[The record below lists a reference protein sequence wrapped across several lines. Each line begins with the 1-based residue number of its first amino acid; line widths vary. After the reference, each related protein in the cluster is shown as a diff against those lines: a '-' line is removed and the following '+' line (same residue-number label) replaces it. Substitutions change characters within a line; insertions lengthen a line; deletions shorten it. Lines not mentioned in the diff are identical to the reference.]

1 MNLGKLNL
9 ITPPDKLFNQNI
21 NYLLIKPST
30 EIKIQFQQILS
41 QLIDDINVFIFDE
54 KESDMDWMLSVAHQC
69 DAVIIDI
76 DNCDP
81 VTKNFVSYLL
91 SMPYCHYITTDELT
105 PWNLISKNRIYN
117 LDILIQED
125 EDEDEDEDE
134 EEDEE

>member
-125 EDEDEDEDE
+125 DEGE

>member
-1 MNLGKLNL
+1 MNLGKINL
-9 ITPPDKLFNQNI
+9 ITPPDTLFNQNI

-30 EIKIQFQQILS
+30 ETKIQFQQILS
-41 QLIDDINVFIFDE
+41 QLVDDINVFIFDE
-54 KESDMDWMLSVAHQC
+54 KETDMDWMLSVAHQC

-91 SMPYCHYITTDELT
+91 SLPYCHYITTDELT

-125 EDEDEDEDE
+125 EDEEELDE
-134 EEDEE
+134 E

>member
-30 EIKIQFQQILS
+30 DIKIQFQQILS

-54 KESDMDWMLSVAHQC
+54 KESDMDWMLSLAHQC

-125 EDEDEDEDE
+125 DEDE

>member
-1 MNLGKLNL
+1 MNLGKINL

-30 EIKIQFQQILS
+30 ETKIQFQQILS
-41 QLIDDINVFIFDE
+41 QLVDDINVFIFDE
-54 KESDMDWMLSVAHQC
+54 KETDMDWMLSVAHQC

-76 DNCDP
+76 DNCDA

-125 EDEDEDEDE
+125 EDEEELDE
-134 EEDEE
+134 E

>member
-125 EDEDEDEDE
+125 EDE

>member
-125 EDEDEDEDE
+125 DEEEEE
-134 EEDEE
+134 EEDED

>member
-1 MNLGKLNL
+1 MNLGKINL

-30 EIKIQFQQILS
+30 ETKIQFQQILS
-41 QLIDDINVFIFDE
+41 QLVDDINVFIFDE
-54 KESDMDWMLSVAHQC
+54 KETDMDWMLSVAHQC
-69 DAVIIDI
+69 DAVIIDL
-76 DNCDP
+76 DNCDA

-91 SMPYCHYITTDELT
+91 SLPYCHYITTDEVT

-125 EDEDEDEDE
+125 DEGE

>member
-54 KESDMDWMLSVAHQC
+54 KETDMDWMLSVAHQC

-125 EDEDEDEDE
+125 EDE

>member
-1 MNLGKLNL
+1 MNLGKINL

-30 EIKIQFQQILS
+30 ETKIQFQQILS
-41 QLIDDINVFIFDE
+41 QLVDDINVFIFDE
-54 KESDMDWMLSVAHQC
+54 KETDIDWMLSVAHQC
-69 DAVIIDI
+69 DAVIIDL
-76 DNCDP
+76 DNCDA

-91 SMPYCHYITTDELT
+91 SLPYCHYITTDEVT

-125 EDEDEDEDE
+125 DEGE

>member
-76 DNCDP
+76 DNCDS

-125 EDEDEDEDE
+125 DEEEEE

>member
-30 EIKIQFQQILS
+30 DIKIQFQQILS

-91 SMPYCHYITTDELT
+91 SMPYCHYITTDEVT

-125 EDEDEDEDE
+125 EDE

>member
-1 MNLGKLNL
+1 MNLGKINL

-91 SMPYCHYITTDELT
+91 SLPYCHYITTDELT

-125 EDEDEDEDE
+125 EDEEELDE
-134 EEDEE
+134 E

>member
-125 EDEDEDEDE
+125 EDEE

>member
-30 EIKIQFQQILS
+30 DIKIQFQQILS

-125 EDEDEDEDE
+125 DEEE

>member
-1 MNLGKLNL
+1 MNLGKINL

-30 EIKIQFQQILS
+30 ETKIQFQQILS
-41 QLIDDINVFIFDE
+41 QLIDDINIFIFDE
-54 KESDMDWMLSVAHQC
+54 KELDLDWMLSVSHQC
-69 DAVIIDI
+69 DAVIIDV

-81 VTKNFVSYLL
+81 ITKNFVSYLL
-91 SMPYCHYITTDELT
+91 SMPHCHYITTDELT

-125 EDEDEDEDE
+125 DE
-134 EEDEE
+134 EDDEE

>member
-125 EDEDEDEDE
+125 DEEK

>member
-125 EDEDEDEDE
+125 DEEEEE

>member
-54 KESDMDWMLSVAHQC
+54 KENDMDWMLSVAHQC

-76 DNCDP
+76 DNCDL

-125 EDEDEDEDE
+125 DEEE

>member
-1 MNLGKLNL
+1 MNLGKINL

-41 QLIDDINVFIFDE
+41 QLVDDINVFIFDE

-81 VTKNFVSYLL
+81 ITKNFVSYLL
-91 SMPYCHYITTDELT
+91 SMPYCHYITTDEVT

-125 EDEDEDEDE
+125 EDEEELDE
-134 EEDEE
+134 E

>member
-1 MNLGKLNL
+1 MNLGKINL

-30 EIKIQFQQILS
+30 ETKIQFQQILS
-41 QLIDDINVFIFDE
+41 QLIDDINIFIFDE
-54 KESDMDWMLSVAHQC
+54 KELDLDWMLSVSHQC
-69 DAVIIDI
+69 DAVIIDV

-81 VTKNFVSYLL
+81 ITKNFVSYLL
-91 SMPYCHYITTDELT
+91 SMPHCHYITTDELT

-125 EDEDEDEDE
+125 DE
-134 EEDEE
+134 EDDAE

>member
-1 MNLGKLNL
+1 MNLGKINL

-30 EIKIQFQQILS
+30 ETKIQFQQILS
-41 QLIDDINVFIFDE
+41 QLVDDINVFIFDE
-54 KESDMDWMLSVAHQC
+54 KETDMDWMLSVAHQC

-117 LDILIQED
+117 LDILIQD
-125 EDEDEDEDE
+125 DEDE
-134 EEDEE
+134 EELDEE

>member
-1 MNLGKLNL
+1 LHITFMNLGKLNL

-125 EDEDEDEDE
+125 EDE

>member
-125 EDEDEDEDE
+125 DAEE

>member
-125 EDEDEDEDE
+125 DEE

>member
-125 EDEDEDEDE
+125 DE
-134 EEDEE
+134 EEEKDEE

>member
-41 QLIDDINVFIFDE
+41 QLIDNINVFIFDE

-125 EDEDEDEDE
+125 EDE

>member
-30 EIKIQFQQILS
+30 DIKIQFQQILS

-125 EDEDEDEDE
+125 EDE

>member
-125 EDEDEDEDE
+125 EDEDE

>member
-125 EDEDEDEDE
+125 DEEE

>member
-1 MNLGKLNL
+1 
-9 ITPPDKLFNQNI
+9 
-21 NYLLIKPST
+21 
-30 EIKIQFQQILS
+30 
-41 QLIDDINVFIFDE
+41 LIDDINVFIFDE

-125 EDEDEDEDE
+125 EDEDE

>member
-81 VTKNFVSYLL
+81 VTKNFVSYLV

-125 EDEDEDEDE
+125 EDKE

>member
-1 MNLGKLNL
+1 MNLGKINL

-30 EIKIQFQQILS
+30 ETKIQFQQILS
-41 QLIDDINVFIFDE
+41 QLIDDINIFIFDE
-54 KESDMDWMLSVAHQC
+54 KELDLDWMLSVSHQC
-69 DAVIIDI
+69 DAVIIDV

-81 VTKNFVSYLL
+81 ITKNFVSYLL
-91 SMPYCHYITTDELT
+91 SMPHCHYITTDEIT

-125 EDEDEDEDE
+125 DE
-134 EEDEE
+134 EDDEE

>member
-30 EIKIQFQQILS
+30 DIKIQFQQILS

-125 EDEDEDEDE
+125 EDEE